1 MLTKLEIQNYILI
14 DQLSID
20 LSSQLSVITGETG
33 AGKSIIMGALGLILG
48 DRADSSVCRDASK
61 KCFIEGIFELS
72 NKEQYASFFK
82 EHEIDLADELIIRRE
97 ITAQGKSRAFIN
109 DSPVTLTVLKDLT
122 SKLVDLHQQFD
133 TLTLGDTD
141 FQRTVLDALAGIQK
155 DLINYQSSFTDWKE
169 NEKKLQQL
177 IIQKENFEKTESYN
191 QHLLSELLEL
201 NLQENELE
209 NLEQELK
216 FLENAAAIKTQLA
229 ASLHLLD
236 SAENPIVQQ
245 LKQLANS
252 LESIVKF
259 QPEFS
264 NLLERLKA
272 TQIELADIASDLN
285 RWQDKIDFDDQK
297 TASIQERLSIGY
309 NLQKK
314 HKVQSTNELLAIQ
327 AQLEKDLTEVLNLN
341 DSIEQLTKLVK
352 DAETKSVTLAKVLT
366 SKREKEMSHLTVN
379 VNKLLH
385 QVGMPNAKIKVSIEE
400 VPYNFYGKD
409 KIDILFDANN
419 TNKFEPIKKVASG
432 GELSRL
438 MLCIKSLVAKS
449 VDLPTMI
456 FDEVDVGIG
465 GKVASIVGKML
476 FRLGKVKQV
485 ICITHQPQTASFGN
499 QHLIVSKHNKQ
510 EVTLAEVVYVDGD
523 KRIDE
528 IARMLSG
535 VKITPTT
542 LSHAAEML
550 LNAGINGENKC

>member
-1 MLTKLEIQNYILI
+1 
-14 DQLSID
+14 
-20 LSSQLSVITGETG
+20 
-33 AGKSIIMGALGLILG
+33 MGALGLILG

-109 DSPVTLTVLKDLT
+109 DSPVTLTVLKELT

-209 NLEQELK
+209 NLEQDLK

-366 SKREKEMSHLTVN
+366 SKREKEMSPLTFN

-456 FDEVDVGIG
+456 FDEIDTGISG
-465 GKVASIVGKML
+465 EPA
-476 FRLGKVKQV
+476 KQV
-485 ICITHQPQTASFGN
+485 GLLLQNLGQARQVLCITHQPQIAAKGNAHLYVYKEQKGTATHTYLKTLNKTERVMHIAQMIGGDPP
-499 QHLIVSKHNKQ
+499 SKSAMDNAK
-510 EVTLAEVVYVDGD
+510 EL
-523 KRIDE
+523 
-528 IARMLSG
+528 LS
-535 VKITPTT
+535 
-542 LSHAAEML
+542 S
-550 LNAGINGENKC
+550 

>member
-209 NLEQELK
+209 NLEQDLK

-352 DAETKSVTLAKVLT
+352 EAETKSVTHAKVLT
-366 SKREKEMSHLTVN
+366 SKREKEMSPLTGN

-456 FDEVDVGIG
+456 FDEIDTGISG
-465 GKVASIVGKML
+465 EPA
-476 FRLGKVKQV
+476 KQV
-485 ICITHQPQTASFGN
+485 GLLLQNLGQARQVLCITHQPQIAAKGNAHLYVYKEQKGTATHTYLKTLNKTERVMHIAQMIGGDPP
-499 QHLIVSKHNKQ
+499 SKS
-510 EVTLAEVVYVDGD
+510 A
-523 KRIDE
+523 IDNAKE
-528 IARMLSG
+528 LLS
-535 VKITPTT
+535 
-542 LSHAAEML
+542 S
-550 LNAGINGENKC
+550 